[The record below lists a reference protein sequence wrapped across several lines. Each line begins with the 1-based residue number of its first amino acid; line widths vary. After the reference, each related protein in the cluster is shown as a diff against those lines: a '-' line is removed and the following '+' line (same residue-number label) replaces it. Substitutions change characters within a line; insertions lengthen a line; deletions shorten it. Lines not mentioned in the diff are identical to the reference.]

1 MLLAIDIGNT
11 HTVFG
16 VWDGEKWRAVWRRGT
31 NPAATEDQVAV
42 WLKGAFDLSEIEYP
56 VQRVVCASV
65 VPPANDAIERMS
77 RRWFGVEPVFVTGSS
92 NLGIEV
98 RYNPPS
104 AVGADRIANALA
116 ALAKWEPP
124 IIVVDFG
131 TATTFDA
138 ISKDRAYEGG
148 AILPGV
154 TVSSQALIHR
164 AAQLPQVAFRAPER
178 AIGQS
183 TIESLQSGIMH
194 GYAGSIDHL
203 AHKIGL
209 ELGGGE
215 TVVATGG
222 LGRLFVEICESIDVY
237 DPDLTLDGLR
247 IAYGILASQ

>member
-16 VWDGEKWRAVWRRGT
+16 VWDGVKWRAVWRRGT
-31 NPAATEDQVAV
+31 NPSATEDQVAV
-42 WLKGAFDLSEIEYP
+42 WLKGAFDLSEIDYP
-56 VQRVVCASV
+56 VRNVVCASV

-77 RRWFGVEPVFVTGSS
+77 RRWFGVEPIFVTGSS
-92 NLGIEV
+92 NLGIDV

-138 ISKDRAYEGG
+138 ISRDRAYEGG

-164 AAQLPQVAFRAPER
+164 AAQLPQVAYKAPVD
-178 AIGQS
+178 AIGRS
-183 TIESLQSGIMH
+183 TIDSLQSGIMY
-194 GYAGSIDHL
+194 GYAGSINFL
-203 AHKIGL
+203 AHKMGQ

-222 LGRLFVEICESIDVY
+222 LGRLFVEICDSIDHY
-237 DPDLTLDGLR
+237 DADLTLDGLR
-247 IAYGILASQ
+247 LAYDILAAQ

>member
-16 VWDGEKWRAVWRRGT
+16 VWDGEKWRAIWRRGT
-31 NPAATEDQVAV
+31 NPSATEDQVAV
-42 WLKGAFDLSEIEYP
+42 WLKGAFDLSDIDYP
-56 VQRVVCASV
+56 VHKVVCASV

-77 RRWFGVEPVFVTGSS
+77 RRWFGVEPIFVTGSS
-92 NLGIEV
+92 NLGIDV

-138 ISKDRAYEGG
+138 ISRDRAYEGG

-164 AAQLPQVAFRAPER
+164 AAQLPQVAYRAPEN
-178 AIGQS
+178 AIGRS
-183 TIESLQSGIMH
+183 TVDSLQSGIMY
-194 GYAGSIDHL
+194 GYAGAINHL
-203 AHKIGL
+203 AHKMGM

-215 TVVATGG
+215 TVIATGG
-222 LGRLFVEICESIDVY
+222 LGRLFVEICDSIDEY

-247 IAYGILASQ
+247 LAYDILSAQ